1 MNPGSLIDVWA
12 VAQKTNNGMDVL
24 GVFPT
29 KRQAEGYVKEE
40 MLTRTTAVRVIP
52 HKAFRPGNE
61 ERVLLVEIRN
71 GDFYQLNI
79 NYDPDEG
86 PRLLELRK
94 NAWNKLT
101 PEERYA
107 LNMKEPT

>member
-1 MNPGSLIDVWA
+1 
-12 VAQKTNNGMDVL
+12 
-24 GVFPT
+24 
-29 KRQAEGYVKEE
+29 
-40 MLTRTTAVRVIP
+40 
-52 HKAFRPGNE
+52 
-61 ERVLLVEIRN
+61 VLLVEIRN